1 MRVRL
6 FYCYSSDLFIVHP
19 SIKIL
24 CLVSLAVALHL
35 LGDWATSYKMLLSMG
50 IVLSSGLIY
59 YRATGF
65 WRLLR
70 RVRWL
75 LLFLLLIFAF
85 NTPGEYV
92 RQWPLDAGQA
102 FAPTYE
108 GLSAGLLQAAKLCI
122 MLAGLSL
129 LLVTTNRENLI
140 AGFYL
145 LATPLRIIK
154 LNPERFAAR
163 LWLTLH
169 YVEQAPKAEVEKSG
183 VRRHISE
190 RISELSMLE
199 SHINGAPE
207 HIQLMLPDLTWRD
220 TLVVIGLGAVGIY
233 LLCA

>member
-1 MRVRL
+1 
-6 FYCYSSDLFIVHP
+6 VHP

-24 CLVSLAVALHL
+24 CLIALAVVLHQVSYWTAGYKTL
-35 LGDWATSYKMLLSMG
+35 LAMGAILSLSLL
-50 IVLSSGLIY
+50 Y
-59 YRATGF
+59 YRASGF

-75 LLFLLLIFAF
+75 LLFLLIIFAF

-92 RQWPLDAGQA
+92 KQWPLDVGQA

-129 LLVTTNRENLI
+129 LLATTDRESLI

-145 LATPLRIIK
+145 LATPLRIVK

-169 YVEQAPKAEVEKSG
+169 YVEQAPKAGLEKNG
-183 VRRHISE
+183 VQQNILDRF
-190 RISELSMLE
+190 SELNMFE
-199 SHINGAPE
+199 GHTIKAPE
-207 HIQLMLPDLTWRD
+207 HIQLILPDLTWRD
-220 TLVVIGLGAVGIY
+220 MLVMIGLGVAGIY
-233 LLCA
+233 LLCV

>member
-1 MRVRL
+1 M
-6 FYCYSSDLFIVHP
+6 HP

-24 CLVSLAVALHL
+24 CLIALAIAIHL
-35 LGDWATSYKMLLSMG
+35 SNGWQLLTIG
-50 IVLSSGLIY
+50 IVLSVALIY
-59 YRATGF
+59 YRADGF
-65 WRLLR
+65 WKLLR

-75 LLFLLLIFAF
+75 LFFLLLIFAF

-92 RQWPLDAGQA
+92 KLWPLDVGQA

-145 LATPLRIIK
+145 LAAPLRIIK
-154 LNPERFAAR
+154 LSPERFAAR

-169 YVEQAPKAEVEKSG
+169 YVEQAPKAEVEKNG
-183 VRRHISE
+183 VRQHISD

-199 SHINGAPE
+199 SHTNGAPE
-207 HIQLMLPDLTWRD
+207 HIKLALPDLTWRD
-220 TLVVIGLGAVGIY
+220 ILVLTILITAGVY

>member
-1 MRVRL
+1 L
-6 FYCYSSDLFIVHP
+6 HP

-24 CLVSLAVALHL
+24 CLIALAVALHL
-35 LGDWATSYKMLLSMG
+35 VSNWAASYKALLAIG
-50 IVLSSGLIY
+50 AVLSLSLLY
-59 YRATGF
+59 YRASGF

-70 RVRWL
+70 RARWL
-75 LLFLLLIFAF
+75 LFFLLLIFAF

-92 RQWPLDAGQA
+92 KQWPLDVEQA
-102 FAPTYE
+102 FIPSYE

-145 LATPLRIIK
+145 LATPLRMLK
-154 LNPERFAAR
+154 LSPERFAAR

-169 YVEQAPKAEVEKSG
+169 YVEQAPKAGVEKNG
-183 VRRHISE
+183 VRHHISD

-199 SHINGAPE
+199 SHTNGALE
-207 HIQLMLPDLTWRD
+207 HIQLMLPNLTWRD
-220 TLVVIGLGAVGIY
+220 MLVVIGLGAAGIY

>member
-1 MRVRL
+1 M
-6 FYCYSSDLFIVHP
+6 
-19 SIKIL
+19 
-24 CLVSLAVALHL
+24 LAVILHRVSDWTALL
-35 LGDWATSYKMLLSMG
+35 AMS
-50 IVLSSGLIY
+50 IVLSLGLFY
-59 YRATGF
+59 YRARGF

-92 RQWPLDAGQA
+92 KQWPLDVGQA

-108 GLSAGLLQAAKLCI
+108 GLSTGLLQAAKLCI

-129 LLVTTNRENLI
+129 LLATTNRENLI

-154 LNPERFAAR
+154 LSPERFAAR

-169 YVEQAPKAEVEKSG
+169 YVEQASKANVEKSG
-183 VRRHISE
+183 VRRHISD
-190 RISELSMLE
+190 RIFELSLLE
-199 SHINGAPE
+199 SNINGAPE
-207 HIQLMLPDLTWRD
+207 HIQLMLPDLTWHD
-220 TLVVIGLGAVGIY
+220 TLVVIGLGAAGIY
-233 LLCA
+233 LLCV

>member
-1 MRVRL
+1 
-6 FYCYSSDLFIVHP
+6 
-19 SIKIL
+19 
-24 CLVSLAVALHL
+24 
-35 LGDWATSYKMLLSMG
+35 
-50 IVLSSGLIY
+50 VLSLGLLY
-59 YRATGF
+59 YRASVF

-92 RQWPLDAGQA
+92 KQWPLDVGQA

-108 GLSAGLLQAAKLCI
+108 GLSAGLLQTAKLCI
-122 MLAGLSL
+122 MLAGLAL
-129 LLVTTNRENLI
+129 LLATTNRENLI

-145 LATPLRIIK
+145 LASPLRIIK
-154 LNPERFAAR
+154 LSPERFAAR

-169 YVEQAPKAEVEKSG
+169 YVEQAPKTAVEKNG
-183 VRRHISE
+183 VRQHISD

-220 TLVVIGLGAVGIY
+220 MLVLTILITAGVY

>member
-1 MRVRL
+1 M
-6 FYCYSSDLFIVHP
+6 
-19 SIKIL
+19 
-24 CLVSLAVALHL
+24 LAVLLHRV
-35 LGDWATSYKMLLSMG
+35 GSWTDSYKTLLSMSVG
-50 IVLSSGLIY
+50 LFSSLLY

-75 LLFLLLIFAF
+75 LVFLLLIFAF

-102 FAPTYE
+102 FVPTYE
-108 GLSAGLLQAAKLCI
+108 GISAGLLQATKLCV

-129 LLVTTNRENLI
+129 LLVTTDRENLI

-145 LATPLRIIK
+145 LATPFRIVK

-169 YVEQAPKAEVEKSG
+169 YVEQAPKTGVEKSG
-183 VRRHISE
+183 VRRHISD
-190 RISELSMLE
+190 RISELSMPE
-199 SHINGAPE
+199 DSANGAPE
-207 HIQLMLPDLTWRD
+207 HIQLMLPDLTWCD
-220 TLVVIGLGAVGIY
+220 ALVVTGLVVAGIY
-233 LLCA
+233 LLCV